1 MGRTNKENTGTRHGC
16 RRRRGCVPPM
26 TRSQRRRVVV
36 GGRCLEPI
44 FVLLLGT
51 GWENYSGKFSHPV
64 PSNSKKIGSRNGS
77 KDPL

>member
-1 MGRTNKENTGTRHGC
+1 MGRTNKENTGTRHGR
-16 RRRRGCVPPM
+16 RRRRGWVPPM
-26 TRSQRRRVVV
+26 TRSKRRRVVV